1 MGRRLDP
8 KCRLCRRAGEKLF
21 LKGEK
26 CFTPKCPMVRR
37 PYPPGQH
44 GNKRQPRLTGYAIE
58 LMEKQKARHI
68 YGLGEQQFRATFE
81 RALHRVG
88 DTGEILL
95 ELLERRLDNAVYRLG
110 FARSRSLARQLVN
123 HGHFQVNDRPVDIP
137 SFMVSVGDR
146 IAVKPGRKNRA
157 YFQLIRKEIAGSQP
171 PAWLSINRETLEG
184 TVAALPDRAN
194 TPVNLNLQVIVEYYS
209 R

>member
-44 GNKRQPRLTGYAIE
+44 GNGRPPRLSGYAVE
-58 LMEKQKARHI
+58 LIEKQKARHI
-68 YGLGEQQFRATFE
+68 YGLREEQFRATFE

-88 DTGEILL
+88 ETGDILL

-110 FARSRSLARQLVN
+110 FARSRSLARQLVT
-123 HGHFQVNDRPVDIP
+123 HGHFLVNGKSVNIP
-137 SFMVSVGDR
+137 SFQVSANDT
-146 IAVKPGRKNRA
+146 IELKPSRKNKA
-157 YFQLIRKEIAGSQP
+157 YFQLIGKEIAGAQP
-171 PAWLSINRETLEG
+171 PAWLELNRETLSG
-184 TVAALPDRAN
+184 RVVDLPNRTN
-194 TPVNLNLQVIVEYYS
+194 TQQNLNLQLIVEYYS